1 MKRLSYPIAI
11 AFSLIGLAPSNAEPV
26 KGVVELFTSQSCSSC
41 PPADKFFGQLVE
53 KDGIIGLAWHVD
65 YWNYLDWKDTFSS
78 SEATERQYAY
88 ATAFGSKQVYTPQF
102 VLNGR
107 KAVKASTLQAAFD
120 GASSSGNLPVDV
132 SAQYGKDRLVL
143 RAGDGTGEAN
153 LVIVQFVNEETV
165 KVERGE
171 NSGRSLTNHYAV
183 TGVHTVGMWS
193 GKDMQVELPLKEYMP
208 EKGKG
213 CIVLLQRTSAD
224 NVPGEILGAAK
235 IIWN

>member
-1 MKRLSYPIAI
+1 MKTVSLPIAVLV
-11 AFSLIGLAPSNAEPV
+11 SLFAAVPSNAEPV

-41 PPADKFFGQLVE
+41 PPADKFFGELVE
-53 KDGIIGLAWHVD
+53 KDGVIGLAWHVD

-78 SEATERQYAY
+78 SEATDRQYAY
-88 ATAFGSKQVYTPQF
+88 AKAFGTKQVYTPQF

-107 KAVKASTLQAAFD
+107 KDVRASTLEAAFETPA
-120 GASSSGNLPVDV
+120 ASNGLPVDI
-132 SAQYGKDRLVL
+132 SAAAGKDRLSV
-143 RAGDGTGEAN
+143 RAGAGSGEAN
-153 LVIVQFVNEETV
+153 LVIVQFVDEATV

-171 NSGRSLTNHYAV
+171 NSGRSLVNHYAV
-183 TGVHTVGMWS
+183 TGMHTVGMWS
-193 GKDMQVELPLKEYMP
+193 GKAMQVDLPLKEYMP

-224 NVPGEILGAAK
+224 NVPGEIIGAAK